1 MLEPPTEFLILTSL
15 FTVASY
21 ITLITVKYGSEIKNR
36 QQFARILQVQEDL
49 EDAREMQIS
58 LIPEKPPSF
67 RHSKYLLGILRQ
79 EKSEETSSTIFLERI
94 KSEAVA
100 DVSGKGLK
108 AAMNAVWLVEFWN
121 FQWKHRARQKKL
133 FQ

>member
-49 EDAREMQIS
+49 EDARKMQIS
-58 LIPEKPPSF
+58 LIPEEPPSF
-67 RHSKYLLGILRQ
+67 
-79 EKSEETSSTIFLERI
+79 SSLEISARNIEAREVGGDFFNYFLERI
-94 KSEAVA
+94 KSE
-100 DVSGKGLK
+100 
-108 AAMNAVWLVEFWN
+108 
-121 FQWKHRARQKKL
+121 
-133 FQ
+133 